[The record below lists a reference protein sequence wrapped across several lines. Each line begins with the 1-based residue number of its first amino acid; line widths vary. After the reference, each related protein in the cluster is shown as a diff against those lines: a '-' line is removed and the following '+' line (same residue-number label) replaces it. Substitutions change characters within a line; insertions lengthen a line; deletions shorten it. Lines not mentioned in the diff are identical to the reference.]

1 MGSFLFLGR
10 NGNENQDTAGK
21 TICFTVIQIRRVG
34 EHRRKD
40 YFSAGT
46 TKDVGEKNG
55 RIREM
60 KITMAELEKIIE
72 VSKTIGN
79 YEAKFDQVEGTPQE
93 EDLVEVLSKW
103 EIWLE
108 DELKRLE
115 LSKWYQIPQE
125 VVRREK

>member
-1 MGSFLFLGR
+1 
-10 NGNENQDTAGK
+10 
-21 TICFTVIQIRRVG
+21 
-34 EHRRKD
+34 
-40 YFSAGT
+40 
-46 TKDVGEKNG
+46 
-55 RIREM
+55 M